1 VSRSLGPQL
10 PEALVARLLAP
21 GPGESLRRVVVL
33 ATVDPYG
40 WPHPALLSYVELRL
54 LDPGRLRLLLASGSR
69 SARHLR
75 ESARATL
82 VFADP
87 ELILYVKAEA
97 VVLPSLPRHADLA
110 RFELNVRDVLEDRA
124 EGEEAGTR
132 LASGLTVE
140 EPGDTGAV
148 ARRRARVE
156 EILAD

>member
-1 VSRSLGPQL
+1 M
-10 PEALVARLLAP
+10 ARLLAP

-40 WPHPALLSYVELRL
+40 WPHPALLTYVELRL

-110 RFELNVRDVLEDRA
+110 RFELNVRDVLTFDSDFA
-124 EGEEAGTR
+124 AAGFR
-132 LASGLTVE
+132 QVSL
-140 EPGDTGAV
+140 
-148 ARRRARVE
+148 
-156 EILAD
+156 